1 MQSLKGEPMSN
12 LLTSV
17 GLEHYLVLSILLFSI
32 GMLGFFFQK
41 SIIMLL
47 VCLELMLNAVNLS
60 FVAFSHFSNNI
71 SGQVMV
77 FFVMSIAA
85 AEVGVGLAIAV
96 LFFKKKKSFDISEV
110 EKIKG

>member
-1 MQSLKGEPMSN
+1 MNSLSH
-12 LLTSV
+12 LI
-17 GLEHYLVLSILLFSI
+17 GLEHYLLLSVMLFSI

-60 FVAFSHFSNNI
+60 FVAFSHFSQNI
-71 SGQVMV
+71 NGQVIV
-77 FFVMSIAA
+77 FFTMSIAA

-96 LFFKKKKSFDISEV
+96 LLFKKKKSFDIREI
-110 EKIKG
+110 EQMKG

>member
-1 MQSLKGEPMSN
+1 MNSW
-12 LLTSV
+12 LTAIS
-17 GLEHYLVLSILLFSI
+17 LEHYLILSILLFSI
-32 GMLGFFFQK
+32 GMLGFLFQK

-77 FFVMSIAA
+77 FFTMSIAA
-85 AEVGVGLAIAV
+85 AEVGVGLVIAV
-96 LFFKKKKSFDISEV
+96 LFFKKKKSFDITEM

>member
-1 MQSLKGEPMSN
+1 MSN
-12 LLTSV
+12 WLVAV
-17 GLEHYLVLSILLFSI
+17 GLEHYLILSILLFSI
-32 GMLGFFFQK
+32 GMLGFFFHK

-60 FVAFSHFSNNI
+60 FVAFSHFANNI

-77 FFVMSIAA
+77 FFAMSIAA

-96 LFFKKKKSFDISEV
+96 LFFKKKKTFDISEM
-110 EKIKG
+110 EKMKG